1 MVGSSLHR
9 WRVLFWLFFFS
20 GISGLVYESIWSR
33 YIKQLVG
40 SAATAQILVL
50 SLFMGGMSLG
60 ALLAGRMLGR
70 VRRPVVA
77 YGFIEGVIGL
87 YALAFPHLFEL
98 VTRWAYDFVFPW
110 LGGGDAVELAKW
122 AFATLLVLPPC
133 VLLGT
138 TFPLM
143 SVGILRRERARSG
156 EVLALLYFTNSIGA
170 AVGALLSGFGL
181 VPWVGL
187 PGALMVAAAI
197 NVAIMLIALRD
208 RTITL
213 PIQGSEGARQRH
225 QPPAIA
231 WLYLAVAFGT
241 GLSSF
246 MYEIGW
252 IRLLSMI
259 LGSATHSFEVML
271 SAFVFGLALGGLWVR
286 KRMDRFPRP
295 ELTLA
300 IVQLVMGISAIATL
314 PAYLVAV
321 HAMGWMMD
329 DTERVLSQWYA
340 FNVLRYV
347 LCLLIMLP
355 ATFCAGMTLPLLTH
369 VMLKRGQPEAAIG
382 NVYGVNT
389 FGAIAGAMAA
399 GLLFLPLIG
408 LKGVIVLGALLDMLL
423 GLAIVRGEI
432 RLGRGNALTPKL
444 LSRAALGTFVVTISG
459 LLFPLDPTVL
469 TSTVF
474 RHGRTALPD
483 AYAILSY
490 VDGRTASV
498 TVAENTDHPGYRI
511 IYTNG
516 KPDASVV
523 LDRWPKDRDPE
534 LGPDIAGDEPNQFLV
549 GLLPLMVRPDATHG
563 ALIGFG
569 SGVTCHTMLAS
580 PVLERLDTIEIE
592 PEMVRGSRFFM
603 QVNHRAYEDERN
615 HIWFDD
621 AKAYFASAGTRYDF
635 IISEPTNPWV
645 SGVSSLFTVEFYRES
660 KRYLKPGGV
669 LAQWIQGY
677 ELSNELLLTVL
688 AAIDQ
693 EFEDYLVVRIGSRD
707 WVIISRADG
716 PIGPLDPAPLRWPEA
731 REAFELL
738 GIHDIGQLDA
748 LIAANRTLL
757 HPFLRG
763 RTPNRD
769 AMPVLDTGAERA
781 RFLRASAEF
790 LHSIRWT
797 PAPLLSAMA
806 GIHLRPYPMEG
817 IGDLRDPH
825 ILREAEQAA
834 YLVRRFD
841 DETLPPPEGVSAT
854 AMMRYREAR
863 DAANDAWSW
872 STWLAATYEVYRQ
885 VAPHL
890 PVYETA
896 WWQDVRRLGMDRHA
910 PDDVSLAIEL
920 LDALALQ
927 DGPRLWATADRALHD
942 AGFPLPRPLCAI
954 AGAIALELTHAPA
967 DQRQE
972 FARRW
977 MTDEDPSDESENV
990 AFRVLRA
997 YAMRP

>member
-1 MVGSSLHR
+1 
-9 WRVLFWLFFFS
+9 
-20 GISGLVYESIWSR
+20 
-33 YIKQLVG
+33 
-40 SAATAQILVL
+40 
-50 SLFMGGMSLG
+50 
-60 ALLAGRMLGR
+60 
-70 VRRPVVA
+70 
-77 YGFIEGVIGL
+77 
-87 YALAFPHLFEL
+87 
-98 VTRWAYDFVFPW
+98 
-110 LGGGDAVELAKW
+110 
-122 AFATLLVLPPC
+122 
-133 VLLGT
+133 
-138 TFPLM
+138 
-143 SVGILRRERARSG
+143 
-156 EVLALLYFTNSIGA
+156 
-170 AVGALLSGFGL
+170 
-181 VPWVGL
+181 
-187 PGALMVAAAI
+187 
-197 NVAIMLIALRD
+197 
-208 RTITL
+208 
-213 PIQGSEGARQRH
+213 
-225 QPPAIA
+225 
-231 WLYLAVAFGT
+231 
-241 GLSSF
+241 
-246 MYEIGW
+246 
-252 IRLLSMI
+252 
-259 LGSATHSFEVML
+259 
-271 SAFVFGLALGGLWVR
+271 
-286 KRMDRFPRP
+286 
-295 ELTLA
+295 
-300 IVQLVMGISAIATL
+300 
-314 PAYLVAV
+314 
-321 HAMGWMMD
+321 
-329 DTERVLSQWYA
+329 
-340 FNVLRYV
+340 
-347 LCLLIMLP
+347 
-355 ATFCAGMTLPLLTH
+355 
-369 VMLKRGQPEAAIG
+369 
-382 NVYGVNT
+382 
-389 FGAIAGAMAA
+389 
-399 GLLFLPLIG
+399 
-408 LKGVIVLGALLDMLL
+408 
-423 GLAIVRGEI
+423 
-432 RLGRGNALTPKL
+432 
-444 LSRAALGTFVVTISG
+444 FVVTISG
-459 LLFPLDPTVL
+459 LLFPLDPTVR

-669 LAQWIQGY
+669 LAQWIQRY
-677 ELSNELLLTVL
+677 ELSNQLLRTGL
-688 AAIDQ
+688 ASIDQ

-707 WVIISRADG
+707 WGIIPRADG

-954 AGAIALELTHAPA
+954 AGAIALEL
-967 DQRQE
+967 
-972 FARRW
+972 
-977 MTDEDPSDESENV
+977 
-990 AFRVLRA
+990 
-997 YAMRP
+997 